1 MIQTLVSPTKPTP
14 TSDGVVAGL
23 RRAQANSMVLYQNTK
38 KYHWLTYGPLFRDV
52 HLLLDEHATE
62 ILDTVDEYAERALMV
77 DGKPLADP
85 ADYLPTATVR
95 PSKGDL
101 TLRGMIEEAVANLDT
116 VISALH
122 EDAAVATDAGDIGTA
137 DLYTRI
143 VQTHQK
149 QRWFLKEL
157 LAKGDGLTG

>member
-1 MIQTLVSPTKPTP
+1 
-14 TSDGVVAGL
+14 
-23 RRAQANSMVLYQNTK
+23 
-38 KYHWLTYGPLFRDV
+38 
-52 HLLLDEHATE
+52 
-62 ILDTVDEYAERALMV
+62 
-77 DGKPLADP
+77 
-85 ADYLPTATVR
+85 
-95 PSKGDL
+95 
-101 TLRGMIEEAVANLDT
+101 MIEEAVANLDT